1 MGTRWPASLG
11 LGDRIRLHRR
21 AWTVTGFTG
30 GKILLADALGERA
43 ELSPLALVSD
53 PWAEILATV
62 SPARPPW
69 RGEPDADGA
78 SWWEEHI
85 VEVVTGLLPGAPP
98 GQSPRP
104 PYDPARTTL
113 AQREAAKA
121 AELVELNVAGASAR
135 TVRRKRQR
143 YQARGV
149 AALTDGRTSRGAAP
163 GSRSDPRVLH
173 CLELA
178 LQEPDRGCSA
188 ATIRRRTAA
197 LLEEHFSSQEI
208 LVPSL
213 STFRRLIASRIPP
226 SARDCDSRQQSVRPG
241 DRVILDTLR
250 LNTGAGTP
258 DQVSLTVAIDEA
270 TRCVTAALVH
280 RCHTPPE
287 TALLMARLLAPRA
300 LRVTHRGSA
309 IGWTVTTGMEVPVIR
324 PRRLIAD
331 RATRPGLWTLGEYA
345 RTFGIELQWRSP
357 VVADSTEPT
366 ARALR
371 PLIERH
377 LSRITLSAP
386 RVPLSSLQSAVDD
399 WVSEVW
405 HDLPETS
412 PQGGSPSTPPRT
424 PATRYA
430 DLTARSGSID
440 LPISAEEYLAL
451 LPHVHRLAGERGV
464 RVHGRR
470 YDASALD
477 AVRHLHKPVQVH
489 LDERDPDRAWLR
501 GPDSTWTPLPAVAP
515 VGRHPALATSHLSC
529 ALDRALTT
537 RVAPELLPPADPAHR
552 SGPRPLDTP
561 EGWRRHFLSAS
572 PPPDLGADDSQRLA
586 YHARLTLPGLPLV
599 RQVDIALCGELVG
612 KRYTSTAEGLLLITG
627 PPGSGK
633 TTAILE
639 ALRRHHRA
647 ARLPAVQV
655 LPSAYVTARPGGGTL
670 MLLADLARFLEVP
683 AAARKTAHALADQL
697 SAALA
702 ARAAEV
708 VVIDDAQHLLTPAPQ
723 AANAIEHLRYLA
735 ARSGV
740 VLVLAAAVDD
750 SEAFGRATRVRAAAL
765 DNGPT
770 WRAILAELDEAVRLR
785 AQPPGRLV
793 ELSDLLHAVSGGL
806 PAAAIRLVRTAAIQ
820 AVIDG
825 SEEITEGILLR
836 IAH

>member
-11 LGDRIRLHRR
+11 VGDRIRLHRR

-30 GKILLADALGERA
+30 GKILLVDALGECA

-53 PWAEILATV
+53 PEAEILTTV
-62 SPARPPW
+62 SPDRPP
-69 RGEPDADGA
+69 GGNGLDTDSAH
-78 SWWEEHI
+78 WWERHI
-85 VEVVTGLLPGAPP
+85 VEVITGLPSGAPP
-98 GQSPRP
+98 DQSPRP
-104 PYDPARTTL
+104 PYDPSHTTL

-121 AELVELNVAGASAR
+121 AELAELNAAGTSAR
-135 TVRRKRQR
+135 TVRRKRQH

-163 GSRSDPRVLH
+163 GSRSDPRVLY

-178 LQEPDRGCSA
+178 LQEASRGRSA
-188 ATIRRRTAA
+188 ATIRCRTAA

-208 LVPSL
+208 PVPSL
-213 STFRRLIASRIPP
+213 STFRRLIAHRVPSSAHDRKSR
-226 SARDCDSRQQSVRPG
+226 RQPALPG
-241 DRVILDTLR
+241 GRVVLDTLR

-258 DQVSLTVAIDEA
+258 DQVSVTVAIDEA
-270 TRCVTAALVH
+270 TRCVTAAVVH
-280 RCHTPPE
+280 RCDTPPE
-287 TALLMARLLAPRA
+287 TALLMARLLAPRP
-300 LRVTHRGSA
+300 LRVIHRGGV
-309 IGWTVTTGMEVPVIR
+309 IGWTLTTGMEVPVIR
-324 PRRLIAD
+324 PRCLVAE

-357 VVADSTEPT
+357 VVADSTV
-366 ARALR
+366 ACALR

-377 LSRITLSAP
+377 LTRVTLSAP
-386 RVPLSSLQSAVDD
+386 RVPLSVLQNAVDD

-405 HDLPETS
+405 YDLPETNLS
-412 PQGGSPSTPPRT
+412 VGSPNTSPHT

-451 LPHVHRLAGERGV
+451 LPHVHRLAGEHGV

-477 AVRHLHKPVQVH
+477 AVRHRHRPVQVH
-489 LDERDPDRAWLR
+489 LDERDPDRTWLR
-501 GPDSTWTPLPAVAP
+501 RPDSTWTSLPAVAP

-552 SGPRPLDTP
+552 SGPRPLDTL
-561 EGWRRHFLSAS
+561 EGWRRYLLSAS

-586 YHARLTLPGLPLV
+586 YHSRLTLPGLPLL
-599 RQVDIALCGELVG
+599 RQVDVALRGELAS
-612 KRYTSTAEGLLLITG
+612 KRYTSTAEGLLLIAG

-639 ALRRHHRA
+639 ALRHHHRA
-647 ARLPAVQV
+647 ARLPAAQV
-655 LPSAYVTARPGGGTL
+655 LPSAYVIARPGGGTR

-697 SAALA
+697 SAALVA
-702 ARAAEV
+702 CAAEV

-723 AANAIEHLRYLA
+723 ASNAIEHLRYLA

-750 SEAFGRATRVRAAAL
+750 SETFGRATRVRATAL

-770 WRAILAELDEAVRLR
+770 WHAILAELDEAVLLR
-785 AQPPGRLV
+785 AQPRGRLI
-793 ELSDLLHAVSGGL
+793 ELSGLLHTVSGGL

-825 SEEITEGILLR
+825 SEEITEGLLLR
-836 IAH
+836 IAQ